1 MDKKIEELNLEDDFL
16 FAKVMSD
23 PEICRK
29 VLEKILHISIQKII
43 LPSNQRTIDLLL
55 ESKGIRLDI
64 YVNDDKGTVYNC
76 EMQRG
81 KRKELPRRSRYY
93 QGNIDLDLISV
104 GESYEKLRNSF
115 VIFICTFDPFK
126 EGRHLY
132 TFVNTCKEN
141 PALALNDGTTK
152 VFLNTKGKIEDIDY
166 EIKEFLTYVESS
178 TEEFASKAK
187 SPLIKE
193 LHMKVTEVKQSKE
206 LEAEYM
212 TLLQRDRENI
222 EKGIEQGLEQG
233 LEQGEKKM
241 ALLTKELIQAK
252 RFQDLER
259 ATEDDGY
266 RKQLFQE
273 LGI

>member
-1 MDKKIEELNLEDDFL
+1 
-16 FAKVMSD
+16 
-23 PEICRK
+23 
-29 VLEKILHISIQKII
+29 
-43 LPSNQRTIDLLL
+43 
-55 ESKGIRLDI
+55 
-64 YVNDDKGTVYNC
+64 
-76 EMQRG
+76 MQRG
-81 KRKELPRRSRYY
+81 KRRELPKRSRYY
-93 QGNIDLDLISV
+93 QGSIDLDLITV
-104 GESYEKLRNSF
+104 GEPYEKLKNSF
-115 VIFICTFDPFK
+115 VIFICTFDPFG

-141 PALALNDGTTK
+141 PNLALNDGTTK
-152 VFLNTKGKIEDIDY
+152 VFLNTKGKIEDVDY
-166 EIKEFLTYVESS
+166 EMKEFLAYIEDS
-178 TEEFASKAK
+178 TDEFVSMAK

-222 EKGIEQGLEQG
+222 EKGIEQGIEQGLEQGLEQGIEQG

-241 ALLTKELIQAK
+241 ALLTKYLVKAG

-259 ATEDDGY
+259 AAEDEVF

-273 LGI
+273 FGI